1 MKKFTVV
8 VVLALMLGQHVV
20 FAQSRSGDSG
30 FTEEGIGIKTG
41 TTSSSST
48 GAESVA
54 TQTMY
59 HLLILDRSS
68 AVDSDISGV
77 AKDALLYKAKHGK
90 TGYLIALYKV
100 TKGSQAA
107 GLPSNSAIVLELV
120 TNRKSTISEFVNSA
134 PMKNFVTEPKVL
146 SRLREA
152 LTLDE

>member
-8 VVLALMLGQHVV
+8 VVLALILGQHVA
-20 FAQSRSGDSG
+20 FAQRSGDSG

-41 TTSSSST
+41 TTSSSSS
-48 GAESVA
+48 GAGSVA

-59 HLLILDRSS
+59 HLLILDRSH

-100 TKGSQAA
+100 TKGNQAA
-107 GLPSNSAIVLELV
+107 GLPANSAIVLELV
-120 TNRKSTISEFVNSA
+120 TNRKSTISVFVNSA
-134 PMKNFVTEPKVL
+134 PMKDFVTEPKVL
-146 SRLREA
+146 THLKEA